1 MCCNWNEQVLD
12 FDVFYKKVNGSINK
26 SEPTWQCIDLT
37 RLVSKSHGSSFL
49 CSQALELQTI
59 WHHSPQFFL
68 FFFYMNAGIW
78 TQALVLGG
86 EQALYQLI
94 PTSQLLLHLLLL
106 LLLGVSLWGLSFTLV
121 ENFVSQSFFFLC
133 CSSWVI
139 SLTSIIIMK
148 CCSNTVLWP

>member
-26 SEPTWQCIDLT
+26 SEPTCNALIWLDWS
-37 RLVSKSHGSSFL
+37 VSPMDPLSSVL
-49 CSQALELQTI
+49 RHWNYRQYGTI
-59 WHHSPQFFL
+59 VLSFF